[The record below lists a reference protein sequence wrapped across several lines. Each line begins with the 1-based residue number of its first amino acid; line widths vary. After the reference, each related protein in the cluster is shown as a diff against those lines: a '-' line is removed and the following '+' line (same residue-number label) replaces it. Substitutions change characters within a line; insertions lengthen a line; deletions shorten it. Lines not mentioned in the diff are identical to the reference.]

1 MIRQYPGKAF
11 DATYIPLCCSI
22 GGKHRNGMIL
32 QPLRAHCAPIVSGV
46 AYVRGEVHIHAYD
59 DWICFQ
65 GEAFDATFQSPL
77 RMQVIMQDR

>member
-1 MIRQYPGKAF
+1 
-11 DATYIPLCCSI
+11 
-22 GGKHRNGMIL
+22 MIL

-46 AYVRGEVHIHAYD
+46 TYVRGEVHIYAYD

-65 GEAFDATFQSPL
+65 GEAFDATFHSPL